1 MAIVKD
7 LIDEWTELANGRMRW
22 ETYWRN
28 VSAWVLP
35 QTEQFDR
42 VVSLGASPTV
52 QAVMG
57 TPAAS
62 ERSKH
67 IYDMTSIW
75 AIDRLTA
82 GLISLKTPESDYW
95 HDLNVDNDFG
105 YEAQHDEKVAL
116 ERTRDYLFRVRAN
129 PKSGFW
135 PNHKASVKSMC
146 AFGDGW
152 HFIEEQAGSRIP
164 FLYQNMP
171 ITECY
176 PAVDVSG
183 RPNRMFR
190 VFGWSAQQ
198 IAEKWGEKAGPK
210 IAQMVEDPK
219 RRHERVRVLHAVR
232 PRGDEYRNKIGLR
245 GAKFAS
251 WYCLPD
257 DDHLI
262 GEGGFWEFPFI
273 RYAWSNIGQRPFSE
287 GPVAYAIAEIMS
299 LQEMAKNELIA
310 VQTMLRPAYG
320 TFGKNF
326 TRLNL
331 NPGAT
336 NPGLING
343 DGNPLFAPLNTG
355 VRPDFAQAVIESRRN
370 NVREALYLNLW
381 QILVQD
387 NIAQPET
394 ATEAMLRAQEKGEML
409 GPVGISLN
417 EGLSAN
423 IDREIGILNRKG
435 AFDQGSP
442 LAMPDSLAGQEVSP
456 EFTSPLDR
464 LRQIGQLVGAQR
476 MVEFAAFLAEAGVDQ
491 AALSRIDGDELLELA
506 QRVLGAPVASL
517 RSREAS
523 QQARAQNAQTADVA
537 TAIQGA
543 QGAGDALRAVGE
555 GATAAATGA
564 EAMKGS
570 PALQQMLQQ
579 LGSRPPTAPQR
590 VAA

>member
-1 MAIVKD
+1 MIVKD

-42 VVSLGASPTV
+42 VVSLGAAPSV
-52 QAVMG
+52 SAVMG
-57 TPAAS
+57 APAAS
-62 ERSKH
+62 ERSKN

-105 YEAQHDEKVAL
+105 YDAEHEEQVAL
-116 ERTRDYLFRVRAN
+116 EKLRDYLFKIRAN

-152 HFIEEQAGSRIP
+152 HFIEEQQGSRVP
-164 FLYQNMP
+164 FLYQNIALP
-171 ITECY
+171 ECY
-176 PAVDVSG
+176 PSVDASG

-190 VFGWSAQQ
+190 VFNWSASQ
-198 IAEKWGEKAGPK
+198 IYEKWGEKAGTK
-210 IAQMVEDPK
+210 VAEMVADPK

-232 PRGDEYRNKIGLR
+232 PRGDEYRNQPGLR
-245 GAKFAS
+245 GARFAS

-257 DDHLI
+257 ENHLI
-262 GEGGFWEFPFI
+262 GEGGYWEFPFV
-273 RYAWSNIGQRPFSE
+273 RYAWSNQGQRPYCE
-287 GPVAYAIAEIMS
+287 GPVAYAIAEIIS

-310 VQTMLRPAYG
+310 VQSMMRPAYAV
-320 TFGKNF
+320 FGKNF

-336 NPGLING
+336 NPNLING
-343 DGNPLFAPLNTG
+343 DGNPLFAPLNSG
-355 VRPDFAQAVIESRRN
+355 VRPDFAQSVIESRRN

-387 NIAQPET
+387 NMSQPET

-409 GPVGISLN
+409 GPTGISLN

-423 IDREIGILNRKG
+423 IDREINILARKG
-435 AFDQGSP
+435 AFEDGSP
-442 LAMPDSLAGQEVSP
+442 LAMPDSLVDQSVSP
-456 EFTSPLDR
+456 TFTSPLDR
-464 LRQIGQLVGAQR
+464 LRQMGQLVGAQR
-476 MVEFAAFLAEAGVDQ
+476 MVEFASLMVQTGIDP
-491 AALSRIDGDELLELA
+491 AALSRIDADELMELA
-506 QRVLGAPVASL
+506 QRVLGAPAKSL
-517 RSREAS
+517 KPREVSEA
-523 QQARAQNAQTADVA
+523 ARAQQAQTADVA

-543 QGAGDALRAVGE
+543 QGTGEAMRAVGE
-555 GATAAATGA
+555 GAQAAAGGA
-564 EAMKGS
+564 EALRGS
-570 PALQQMLQQ
+570 PAIAQMLQQ
-579 LGSRPPTAPQR
+579 IGNRPPQAPQR
-590 VAA
+590 AAA

>member
-1 MAIVKD
+1 MTILKD
-7 LIDEWTELANGRMRW
+7 LTDEWTELASGRIRW

-42 VVSLGASPTV
+42 VVSLGAASSV

-57 TPAAS
+57 APAAS

-82 GLISLKTPESDYW
+82 GLISLKTPESDFW

-105 YEAQHDEKVAL
+105 YEASHDEDVAL
-116 ERTRDYLFRVRAN
+116 EKLRDYLFRVRAN

-152 HFIEEQAGSRIP
+152 HFIEEMQGSRIP
-164 FLYQNMP
+164 YLYQNVP
-171 ITECY
+171 LPECY
-176 PAVDVSG
+176 PSVNASG
-183 RPNRMFR
+183 QPDRMFR
-190 VFGWSAQQ
+190 VFSWSALQ
-198 IAEKWGEKAGPK
+198 IYQKWGEKAGAK
-210 IAQMVEDPK
+210 IKMMVDDPK
-219 RRHERVRVLHAVR
+219 RMHERVRVLHAVR
-232 PRGDEYRNKIGLR
+232 PRGDEYRNKLGLR
-245 GAKFAS
+245 GAKYAS

-257 DDHLI
+257 DDHVI
-262 GEGGFWEFPFI
+262 GEGGFWEFPFV
-273 RYAWSNIGQRPFSE
+273 RYAWSNQGQRPYCE
-287 GPVAYAIAEIMS
+287 GPVAYAIAEIQS

-331 NPGAT
+331 NPGAS

-387 NIAQPET
+387 NKATPET

-417 EGLSAN
+417 EGLSSN
-423 IDREIGILNRKG
+423 IDREVSILSRKG
-435 AFDQGSP
+435 AFAAGSP
-442 LAMPDSLAGQEVSP
+442 LAMPESMANQEVSP

-476 MVEFAAFLAEAGVDQ
+476 MVEFAAMLAQSGVDPS
-491 AALSRIDGDELLELA
+491 ALARIDGDDLLELA
-506 QRVLGAPVASL
+506 QRVLGAPVSALKDRKVS
-517 RSREAS
+517 EA
-523 QQARAQNAQTADVA
+523 ART
-537 TAIQGA
+537 QGA
-543 QGAGDALRAVGE
+543 QMQDTQTAIAGAEGAGNAMRALGE
-555 GATAAATGA
+555 GSQAAAGGA
-564 EAMKGS
+564 EALKAS
-570 PALQQMLQQ
+570 PAIAQLMQRMGQAQQ
-579 LGSRPPTAPQR
+579 RTA
-590 VAA
+590 A

>member
-1 MAIVKD
+1 MTILKD
-7 LIDEWTELANGRMRW
+7 ILDEFQTVANGRSRW

-28 VSAWVLP
+28 VAAWVLP

-42 VVSLGASPTV
+42 AVSLGAGTAV

-57 TPAAS
+57 APAAS
-62 ERSKH
+62 ERSKQ

-95 HDLNVDNDFG
+95 HDLSVDDDYG
-105 YEAQHDEKVAL
+105 YEQTHDEDIAL
-116 ERTRDYLFRVRAN
+116 ERLRDYLFKVRSN

-152 HFIEEQAGSRIP
+152 HFIEELQGQRTP
-164 FLYQNMP
+164 YMYQNIP
-171 ITECY
+171 LFECY
-176 PAVDVSG
+176 PSVNAAGQPD
-183 RPNRMFR
+183 RMFR
-190 VFGWSAQQ
+190 VFSWSALQ
-198 IAEKWGEKAGPK
+198 IYQKWGEKAGTK
-210 IAQMVEDPK
+210 IKQMVDDPA
-219 RRHERVRVLHAVR
+219 RRHDRVRVLHAVR
-232 PRGDEYRNKIGLR
+232 PRGDEYRNQLGLR

-262 GEGGFWEFPFI
+262 GEGGFWEFPFT
-273 RYAWSNIGQRPFSE
+273 RYAWSNIGQRPYSE
-287 GPVAYAIAEIMS
+287 GPVAFAIAEIMS

-326 TRLNL
+326 TRLNF

-387 NIAQPET
+387 NVAQPET

-409 GPVGISLN
+409 GPVGISMN
-417 EGLSAN
+417 EGLSQN
-423 IDREIGILNRKG
+423 IDREVSILARKG
-435 AFDQGSP
+435 AFADGSP
-442 LAMPDSLAGQEVSP
+442 LAMPESMADQEVSP
-456 EFTSPLDR
+456 QFTSPLDR
-464 LRQIGQLVGAQR
+464 LRQVGQLVGAQR
-476 MVEFAAFLAEAGVDQ
+476 MVEFAALLVQNGMDPAIAG
-491 AALSRIDGDELLELA
+491 RIDGDELMELA
-506 QRVLGAPVASL
+506 QRVLGAPVKSL
-517 RSREAS
+517 RDRKVSEQGRQ
-523 QQARAQNAQTADVA
+523 QQAQMATAA

-543 QGAGDALRAVGE
+543 QGAGDAAKALGE
-555 GATAAATGA
+555 GAQAAAGGA
-564 EAMKGS
+564 EALKGS
-570 PALQQMLQQ
+570 PAIQQ
-579 LGSRPPTAPQR
+579 LMQTLGQQQARTA
-590 VAA
+590 A

>member
-1 MAIVKD
+1 MTIVKD
-7 LIDEWTELANGRMRW
+7 LIDEWTELSNGRQRW

-28 VSAWVLP
+28 VAAWVLP

-42 VVSLGASPTV
+42 IVGLGASPSI

-62 ERSKH
+62 ERSKN

-82 GLISLKTPESDYW
+82 GMVSLKTPESDYW
-95 HDLNVDNDFG
+95 HDLSVDNEFG
-105 YEAQHDEKVAL
+105 YEPSHDEDVSL
-116 ERTRDYLFRVRAN
+116 EKLRDYLFRVRAN

-152 HFIEEQAGSRIP
+152 HFIEEQQGGRIP
-164 FLYQNMP
+164 FLYQHIP
-171 ITECY
+171 LFECY
-176 PAVDVSG
+176 PSVGPDG

-190 VFGWSAQQ
+190 IFSWSALQ
-198 IAEKWGEKAGPK
+198 IYQKWGDKSGAK
-210 IAQMVEDPK
+210 IKSMIADPK
-219 RRHERVRVLHAVR
+219 RMHERVRVMHAVR
-232 PRGDEYRNKIGLR
+232 PRGDEYRGRMGLK
-245 GAKFAS
+245 GAKYAS

-257 DDHLI
+257 EEHVI
-262 GEGGFWEFPFI
+262 GEGGYWEFPFT
-273 RYAWSNIGQRPFSE
+273 RYAWSNIGQKPYSE

-299 LQEMAKNELIA
+299 LNEMAKNELIA

-326 TRLNL
+326 TRLNF
-331 NPGAT
+331 NPGAS

-343 DGNPLFAPLNTG
+343 DGNPLFAPLNSG

-387 NIAQPET
+387 NKAGPET

-417 EGLSAN
+417 EGLSQN
-423 IDREIGILNRKG
+423 IDREINILNRKG
-435 AFDQGSP
+435 AFAQGSP
-442 LAMPDSLAGQEVSP
+442 LAMPESIADQEVAP

-464 LRQIGQLVGAQR
+464 LRQVGQLVGAQR
-476 MVEFAAFLAEAGVDQ
+476 MVEFAALMVQAGADPALLA
-491 AALSRIDGDELLELA
+491 RIDGDELLELA
-506 QRVLGAPVASL
+506 QRVLGAPSASL
-517 RSREAS
+517 KDRKASDAARE
-523 QQARAQNAQTADVA
+523 QAANLQNAQT
-537 TAIQGA
+537 TIGGA

-555 GATAAATGA
+555 GAQAAAGGA
-564 EAMKGS
+564 EALKGS
-570 PALQQMLQQ
+570 PAIQQ
-579 LGSRPPTAPQR
+579 LMQKMG
-590 VAA
+590 VAQQQAA

>member
-1 MAIVKD
+1 MTILKD
-7 LIDEWTELANGRMRW
+7 LTDEWTELANGRVRW
-22 ETYWRN
+22 ENYWRN
-28 VSAWVLP
+28 VAAWVLP

-42 VVSLGASPTV
+42 VVSLGTASSV

-82 GLISLKTPESDYW
+82 GLISLKTPESDFW
-95 HDLNVDNDFG
+95 HDLDVDNDFG
-105 YEAQHDEKVAL
+105 YETSHDEDLAL
-116 ERTRDYLFRVRAN
+116 EKLRDYLFKVRAN

-135 PNHKASVKSMC
+135 PNHKASVKSMA

-152 HFIEEQAGSRIP
+152 HFIEELQGGRVP
-164 FLYQNMP
+164 CLYQNIP
-171 ITECY
+171 LFECY
-176 PAVDVSG
+176 PSVNTSG
-183 RPNRMFR
+183 QPDRMFR
-190 VFGWSAQQ
+190 VFSWSALQ
-198 IAEKWGEKAGPK
+198 IYQKWGEKAGPK
-210 IAQMVEDPK
+210 IKTMVDDPK
-219 RRHERVRVLHAVR
+219 RMHERVRVLHAVR
-232 PRGDEYRNKIGLR
+232 PRGDEYRNKLGLR

-257 DDHLI
+257 DDHVI
-262 GEGGFWEFPFI
+262 GEGGFWEFPFV
-273 RYAWSNIGQRPFSE
+273 RYAWSNQGQRPYSE
-287 GPVAYAIAEIMS
+287 GPVAYAIAEIQS

-331 NPGAT
+331 NPGAS

-343 DGNPLFAPLNTG
+343 DGNPLFAPLNSG

-387 NIAQPET
+387 NVAQPET

-423 IDREIGILNRKG
+423 IDREVSILSRKG
-435 AFDQGSP
+435 AFKAGSP
-442 LAMPDSLAGQEVSP
+442 LAMPESLSDQEVSP
-456 EFTSPLDR
+456 QFTSPLDR

-476 MVEFAAFLAEAGVDQ
+476 MVEFAAFLVQNGMDPAIAG
-491 AALSRIDGDELLELA
+491 RIDGDELIELA
-506 QRVLGAPVASL
+506 QRVLGAPVKAL
-517 RSREAS
+517 RERKVSEAGRE
-523 QQARAQNAQTADVA
+523 QAAQATQAA

-543 QGAGDALRAVGE
+543 QGAGDAAKALGE
-555 GATAAATGA
+555 GAQAAAGGA
-564 EAMKGS
+564 EALQAS
-570 PALQQMLQQ
+570 PAIQQLMQQMGAVQQ
-579 LGSRPPTAPQR
+579 RTA
-590 VAA
+590 A

>member
-1 MAIVKD
+1 MTVIKD
-7 LIDEWTELANGRMRW
+7 LIDEHTELASARMRW

-28 VSAWVLP
+28 VAAWVLP

-42 VVSLGASPTV
+42 VIGLGAGASIG
-52 QAVMG
+52 AVMG

-62 ERSKH
+62 ERSKN

-82 GLISLKTPESDYW
+82 GMISLKTPESDYW

-105 YEAQHDEKVAL
+105 YEPSYDEQQAL
-116 ERTRDYLFRVRAN
+116 ERTRDYLFRVRSN

-152 HFIEEQAGSRIP
+152 HFVEEQMGSRIP
-164 FLYQNMP
+164 FLYQHIP
-171 ITECY
+171 LFECY
-176 PAVDVSG
+176 PATSATG
-183 RPNRMFR
+183 QPNRMFR
-190 VFGWSAQQ
+190 VFSWSAAQ
-198 IAEKWGEKAGPK
+198 IVAKWGDKAGEK
-210 IAQMVEDPK
+210 IVEMANDPK
-219 RRHERVRVLHAVR
+219 RRHERVKVMHAVR
-232 PRGDEYRNKIGLR
+232 PRGDEQRNRLGTR
-245 GAKFAS
+245 GAEFAS

-257 DDHLI
+257 DDIVI
-262 GEGGFWEFPFI
+262 GEGGYFEFPFI

-287 GPVAYAIAEIMS
+287 GPVAYAIAEIAS
-299 LQEMAKNELIA
+299 LQEMGKNELIA
-310 VQTMLRPAYG
+310 VQTLLRPAYG

-326 TRLNL
+326 TRLNF
-331 NPGAT
+331 NPGAS

-343 DGNPLFAPLNTG
+343 DGNPLFAPLNSG

-381 QILVQD
+381 QILVQGA
-387 NIAQPET
+387 NGTPET

-423 IDREIGILNRKG
+423 IEREIGILNRKG
-435 AFDQGSP
+435 AFRTESP
-442 LAMPDSLAGQEVSP
+442 LAMPESLQGAEVAP

-476 MVEFAAFLAEAGVDQ
+476 MVEFILPLAQIDPSILERIDVDELAE
-491 AALSRIDGDELLELA
+491 LSM
-506 QRVLGAPVASL
+506 RVLGAPRASL
-517 RSREAS
+517 RSRDVGKA
-523 QQARAQNAQTADVA
+523 AREQNAQMNNTA

-543 QGAGDALRAVGE
+543 QGTGDALRAVGE
-555 GATAAATGA
+555 GAQAAASGA
-564 EAMKGS
+564 EAVSAS
-570 PALQQMLQQ
+570 PAIQQ
-579 LGSRPPTAPQR
+579 LMQR
-590 VAA
+590 LGTQAQAA